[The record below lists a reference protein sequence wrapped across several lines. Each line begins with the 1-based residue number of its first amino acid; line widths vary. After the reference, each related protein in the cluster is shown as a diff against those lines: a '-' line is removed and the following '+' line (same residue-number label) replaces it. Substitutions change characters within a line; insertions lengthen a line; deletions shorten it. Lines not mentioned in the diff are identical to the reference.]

1 MKRTI
6 IIGLWMALVLPSFHA
21 PVLAQAAPDPLGY
34 TIATPRPINPA
45 AGTTNPNA
53 QATQSQ
59 NPYLGSV
66 PSGKATNEV
75 LQLSLR
81 EAIERGLRYNLGLI
95 ESSHSSAD
103 VRAQRLRALSA
114 LLPDVSM
121 KGEQVVENLSFK
133 EIGLKLPPI
142 PGFRG
147 IPDTTG
153 LFGFQETR
161 VNLTQSIYSAELR
174 NQYQAEKKAERASA
188 LSTKDARDVVVYAVG
203 IAYLQV
209 AASAARM
216 ETAKA
221 QLASAQ
227 ELDQQTA
234 DRVKSEVSPEIDS
247 IRARVQ
253 RQTAEQ
259 RVTNATNDFEK
270 DKLTLV
276 RIIGLPLEQ
285 KFALA
290 DPAEYRPMPAMTEQ
304 MALAQALES
313 RADLQS
319 AEASV
324 RAAEYSVR
332 AQKSQRLP
340 AFSVQAN
347 YGGAGV
353 NVGGFSQVYTVAGS
367 VSMPIYTGGRIQAD
381 IDQAQSNLTRR
392 QAEYEDLKGRIAY
405 DVRVAWLDV
414 QASETSV
421 KVAQSNR
428 ELAARALV
436 QSQDRYRNGVT
447 NYLEV
452 LQAQEAVTAAGEN
465 YIQGL
470 YSLNTAKLALARA
483 MGAAERRFADFVG
496 GN

>member
-1 MKRTI
+1 
-6 IIGLWMALVLPSFHA
+6 
-21 PVLAQAAPDPLGY
+21 
-34 TIATPRPINPA
+34 
-45 AGTTNPNA
+45 
-53 QATQSQ
+53 
-59 NPYLGSV
+59 
-66 PSGKATNEV
+66 
-75 LQLSLR
+75 
-81 EAIERGLRYNLGLI
+81 
-95 ESSHSSAD
+95 
-103 VRAQRLRALSA
+103 
-114 LLPDVSM
+114 
-121 KGEQVVENLSFK
+121 
-133 EIGLKLPPI
+133 
-142 PGFRG
+142 
-147 IPDTTG
+147 
-153 LFGFQETR
+153 
-161 VNLTQSIYSAELR
+161 
-174 NQYQAEKKAERASA
+174 
-188 LSTKDARDVVVYAVG
+188 
-203 IAYLQV
+203 
-209 AASAARM
+209 
-216 ETAKA
+216 
-221 QLASAQ
+221 
-227 ELDQQTA
+227 
-234 DRVKSEVSPEIDS
+234 
-247 IRARVQ
+247 VQ

-259 RVTNATNDFEK
+259 RLTNATNDLEK

-290 DPAEYRPMPAMTEQ
+290 DPAEYRPMPVMTEQ
-304 MALAQALES
+304 TALAQALES

-319 AEASV
+319 AEAGV

-340 AFSVQAN
+340 ALSLQAN

-381 IDQAQSNLTRR
+381 IDQAQANLARR

-436 QSQDRYRNGVT
+436 QSQDRYGNGVT

-452 LQAQEAVTAAGEN
+452 LQAQEAVTAANEN

-470 YSLNTAKLALARA
+470 YSFNTAKLALARA